1 MTFDDID
8 SVKAFVGDDHE
19 TVYVPERAASPS
31 LKRFD
36 QKSKHYDHVETRN
49 Y

>member
-1 MTFDDID
+1 MEFDDLEA
-8 SVKAFVGDDHE
+8 VKAFVGEDYE
-19 TVYVPERAASPS
+19 TVYVPDRAREV

-36 QKSKHYDHVETRN
+36 QKSQHYDLVEMRT

>member
-8 SVKAFVGDDHE
+8 SVKAFVGEDYE
-19 TVYVPERAASPS
+19 TVYVPERARAV